1 MSTTRH
7 SPHHTQFLYLMA
19 CPVGGTSLEP
29 FDLDRGHSRGLGKQT
44 QDVVGYR
51 RAVGSVVLVSVHTA
65 QYCDSQPA
73 NSSGTGGTGGSDEI
87 VAWLT
92 AQTWT
97 APRQDVHTFLLF
109 SASIFP
115 PSLHDQ
121 LLVICPGNGGD
132 RLSPPVVTDLARF
145 LSLHTQARPLL
156 QPQEAQGEAVN
167 CNVSSNVLTVST
179 RMSTTLP
186 ASPPSRVCRRG
197 TSPRT
202 TSGPP
207 TCLLTPT

>member
-1 MSTTRH
+1 MLLGNWVAVLYGRVLWGPTQSSINRFFLLRIICQCVSMSTTRH
-7 SPHHTQFLYLMA
+7 SPSHHTDFLYLIT

-51 RAVGSVVLVSVHTA
+51 RAVGSVVWVSVHTA
-65 QYCDSQPA
+65 QYCDSHPA

-121 LLVICPGNGGD
+121 LLVICP
-132 RLSPPVVTDLARF
+132 RQWRCLPVSACC
-145 LSLHTQARPLL
+145 HRP
-156 QPQEAQGEAVN
+156 GEAPQSPHT
-167 CNVSSNVLTVST
+167 SSASAPAPGGT
-179 RMSTTLP
+179 RWGRQL
-186 ASPPSRVCRRG
+186 
-197 TSPRT
+197 
-202 TSGPP
+202 
-207 TCLLTPT
+207 